1 MFDFVITNT
10 YLKRK
15 FLLALAPP
23 RKKYKKNFDEL
34 FKNNN
39 NPKKNSNV
47 SIAVLGSTFI

>member
-15 FLLALAPP
+15 ISLALAPL
-23 RKKYKKNFDEL
+23 RQKYKNNFDEL

-39 NPKKNSNV
+39 NPKK
-47 SIAVLGSTFI
+47 IECIYCCTRQPFG